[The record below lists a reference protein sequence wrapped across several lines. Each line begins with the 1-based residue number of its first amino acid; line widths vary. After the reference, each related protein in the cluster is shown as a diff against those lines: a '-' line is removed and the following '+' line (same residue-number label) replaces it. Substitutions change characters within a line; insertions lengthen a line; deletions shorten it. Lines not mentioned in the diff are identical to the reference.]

1 MVLFLI
7 QLMKE
12 LHKQMEVIH
21 RRIMPYNIEITTQAH
36 NNSNLVYL
44 KDSCSM
50 DSLYEN
56 KTSAAQHTDLIHSAR
71 AQRTHWTM
79 TLGYSTESPVCYH
92 SQLQHREHTESW
104 HCFSTECTLCLS
116 HSATAQTAHLIY
128 DSMLN
133 YDTGLK
139 HREHT
144 YTEDVLHC
152 CRKDWLSG
160 RSQGSTN
167 PSC

>member
-50 DSLYEN
+50 DPLYEN

-71 AQRTHWTM
+71 AQRTH
-79 TLGYSTESPVCYH
+79 
-92 SQLQHREHTESW
+92 
-104 HCFSTECTLCLS
+104 
-116 HSATAQTAHLIY
+116 
-128 DSMLN
+128 
-133 YDTGLK
+133 
-139 HREHT
+139 
-144 YTEDVLHC
+144 
-152 CRKDWLSG
+152 
-160 RSQGSTN
+160 
-167 PSC
+167 